1 MYFFFFTYIMIHFLA
16 CLIYWQTYIND
27 TLNDCESNLS
37 SERDDSTNL
46 QRIDVAI
53 NVQLTPISAIMEYK
67 WSYSLIIMEQQKKK
81 IQKIY
86 LNPQVKNLWK
96 LKLQNNHIN
105 FRKTI
110 FVLQFITIVIYF
122 S

>member
-1 MYFFFFTYIMIHFLA
+1 MIHFLA

-53 NVQLTPISAIMEYK
+53 NVQLTPISAIMEYE
-67 WSYSLIIMEQQKKK
+67 WSYSLIIMEQQNKK